1 MLYKRLF
8 QNASIFAL
16 IVLFTTSCLFPMNL
30 SAKSASDM
38 DSLHIHDVA
47 AVTMTSITY
56 NHPDVVCGSYAGIW
70 NSSNIP
76 VRYYW
81 HDELAVYRK
90 GAKNPYKAVSDWEN
104 SSVNPGDSKTFYPE
118 FTINMSGALF
128 GKYFAYSDV
137 SLELKFDFNGDNV
150 WDDTASVSSSAE
162 LEFDVKRRQ
171 R

>member
-1 MLYKRLF
+1 MFYKLLT
-8 QNASIFAL
+8 QNAS
-16 IVLFTTSCLFPMNL
+16 LFTPIALFAILCLFPMDM

-38 DSLHIHDVA
+38 DSLHRHDVD

-56 NHPDVVCGSYAGIW
+56 YHPDVICGSYAGIW

-81 HDELAVYRK
+81 HDELKVYRK
-90 GAKNPYKAVSDWEN
+90 GSKNPFDTDSDWEN

-118 FTINMSGALF
+118 FTINMAGAPF
-128 GKYFAYSDV
+128 GIYFAYSDV

-150 WDDTASVSSSAE
+150 WDDTALVSASAE
-162 LEFDVKRRQ
+162 LEFRVERQ
-171 R
+171 